1 MKLDKTV
8 RAWGTPEFQ
17 EVLKNEIEQRAVDEL
32 PLSQALR
39 YGNYVADERP
49 AVMIQRVEQQGSFI
63 VTRVGVF
70 FAGIDAGSCCANDP
84 TPIQPHHEY
93 CVVQLEIEHA
103 TGETKVRLIDE

>member
-8 RAWGTPEFQ
+8 AAWGTPKFQ
-17 EVLKNEIEQRAVDEL
+17 EVLKDEIEQRAVDEL
-32 PLSQALR
+32 PLSHALR

-49 AVMIQRVEQQGSFI
+49 AVMLHRVEQRGSFI
-63 VTRVGVF
+63 VARIGLF

-84 TPIQPHHEY
+84 TPVQPHHEY
-93 CVVQLEIEHA
+93 CVVQLEIEYE